1 MLLSKTEQE
10 KETQIISAVKKKV
23 STHLKTLKIKQNDI
37 NFMLIKLTVQIEK
50 NEFLVHT

>member
-10 KETQIISAVKKKV
+10 KETQIISAVKKI

-37 NFMLIKLTVQIEK
+37 NFMLIKLTI
-50 NEFLVHT
+50 